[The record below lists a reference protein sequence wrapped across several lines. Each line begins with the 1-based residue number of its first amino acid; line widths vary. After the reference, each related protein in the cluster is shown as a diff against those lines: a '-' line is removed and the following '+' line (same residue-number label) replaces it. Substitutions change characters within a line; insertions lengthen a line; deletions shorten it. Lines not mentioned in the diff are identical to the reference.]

1 MVEDQPSTL
10 ARDRVLTQLRER
22 IYAYAASRIGKD
34 LADDL
39 TQETLLV
46 LEEKYAQ
53 VTALDELLPLCFQ
66 ILRFKITDFFRK
78 AKRRGELDPLP
89 VDQIGLPSGDDPLWA
104 LERRELRERLFSAI
118 QRLDGRCREI
128 FRLKLEGKSFAE
140 IREALGAATLNTVY
154 TWDFRCR
161 QRLMVLLGVSQE
173 RVQ

>member
-39 TQETLLV
+39 TQETLLL

-66 ILRFKITDFFRK
+66 ILRFKITEFFRK

-89 VDQIGLPSGDDPLWA
+89 VEQLGLASGDDPLWA
-104 LERRELRERLFSAI
+104 LERQELRQRLFSAI
-118 QRLDGRCREI
+118 QSLDGRCREI
-128 FRLKLEGKSFAE
+128 FRLKLEGKTFAE
-140 IREALGAATLNTVY
+140 IRAAVGAATLNTVY
-154 TWDFRCR
+154 TWDLRCR
-161 QRLMVLLGVSQE
+161 RRLMVLLGVGQE
-173 RVQ
+173 HIQ